1 MNSKKLISAFAVT
14 ISALWANT
22 VQAQTF
28 YIEEDPIYLRF
39 EQYTGSTGI
48 LSFWRLPT
56 PGVSTF
62 PGGSCTNL
70 KIPAD
75 RPEQSSRFMA
85 LYLFS
90 KTNNKKIF
98 YLYNTTSCVMVS
110 FGTNG

>member
-1 MNSKKLISAFAVT
+1 MNFKKYIPILAAVGGAFLAHSA
-14 ISALWANT
+14 
-22 VQAQTF
+22 QAQTF

-39 EQYTGSTGI
+39 EQYTGASGN

-62 PGGSCTNL
+62 PGGTCTNL
-70 KIPAD
+70 RIPPD

-98 YLYNTTSCVMVS
+98 YLYNTTTCIMVS

>member
-1 MNSKKLISAFAVT
+1 MKLQKYFCILATT
-14 ISALWANT
+14 IGALWVHAA
-22 VQAQTF
+22 QAQTF
-28 YIEEDPIYLRF
+28 YIEEDPVYLRF
-39 EQYTGSTGI
+39 EQYTGINGN

-70 KIPAD
+70 RIPPD
-75 RPEQSSRFMA
+75 RPEQASRFMA